1 MTYGMCGRAA
11 KYQWVVHDPRG
22 LEGRVGVEERGE
34 EEVAGKEMES
44 DRVRRQVKRLPR
56 GSSAGR

>member
-1 MTYGMCGRAA
+1 MWACGEVPVGGARPAMTRGR
-11 KYQWVVHDPRG
+11 G
-22 LEGRVGVEERGE
+22 GVEERGE